1 MLCSSNLLKKTRLS
15 PCRGP
20 CCAPG
25 QTWPRG
31 RCPVL
36 PFSYPHCTCS
46 LSGMSHPPHLRP
58 FQRGTSRCLH
68 LGRELIPRRKRGRLP
83 RRAAGRAAVV
93 SAVRAWQKGGFAWR
107 EEHGFCPAGKA
118 PMLQEEGAESTR
130 GKTRRFGVPHVW
142 EAEAVTTQEKT
153 GRCGYRQ

>member
-20 CCAPG
+20 CCTPG

-58 FQRGTSRCLH
+58 FQRGTSGCLH

-93 SAVRAWQKGGFAWR
+93 SAARAPGLGRREDSDGERNTASVLPAKHRCYKRKGLSLPEGRLVDSASHTCGKQK
-107 EEHGFCPAGKA
+107 
-118 PMLQEEGAESTR
+118 Q
-130 GKTRRFGVPHVW
+130 
-142 EAEAVTTQEKT
+142 
-153 GRCGYRQ
+153 

>member
-20 CCAPG
+20 CCTPG

-93 SAVRAWQKGGFAWR
+93 SAARAPGLGRREDSDGERNTASVLPAKHRCYKRKGLSLPEGRLVDSASHTCGKQK
-107 EEHGFCPAGKA
+107 
-118 PMLQEEGAESTR
+118 Q
-130 GKTRRFGVPHVW
+130 
-142 EAEAVTTQEKT
+142 
-153 GRCGYRQ
+153 